1 MLRACESS
9 GLNTQLCIECVPHL
23 QRTDRLHA
31 FLFYASPEGLRAAAR
46 GCKVREDRGRQPAA
60 AEKSFARHCWEGN
73 VCVSGGSSS
82 RVIFITSVHS
92 AVSPPNHS
100 CVCVQSGLTPLHVA
114 AHYDNQKV
122 ALLLLNQGASPHAA
136 AKVREYGRALM
147 HQCTET
153 SLSAALG
160 ESRLTQIQSPAHRA
174 D

>member
-1 MLRACESS
+1 MHRVVSVFLSCSALTCFVPFCSTCLQK
-9 GLNTQLCIECVPHL
+9 GFTPLHVAAKYGKIEVANLLL
-23 QRTDRLHA
+23 QKK
-31 FLFYASPEGLRAAAR
+31 ASPDAA
-46 GCKVREDRGRQPAA
+46 GKVT
-60 AEKSFARHCWEGN
+60 
-73 VCVSGGSSS
+73 CVSVG
-82 RVIFITSVHS
+82 IFITSVHS
-92 AVSPPNHS
+92 TVSPSNHR

-136 AKVREYGRALM
+136 AKVREYGRVLM

>member
-1 MLRACESS
+1 MRSS
-9 GLNTQLCIECVPHL
+9 CVSSRECVPQL
-23 QRTDRLHA
+23 QCTDWLRA
-31 FLFYASPEGLRAAAR
+31 FLFYVSPEGLHAAAR

-60 AEKSFARHCWEGN
+60 AEKSFARCCWEGN
-73 VCVSGGSSS
+73 ACASVGSSS
-82 RVIFITSVHS
+82 RVIFITSVHC
-92 AVSPPNHS
+92 AAPPSNRS

-136 AKVREYGRALM
+136 AKVREYRHALM

-153 SLSAALG
+153 SPSAALG
-160 ESRLTQIQSPAHRA
+160 ESRLTQIQSPAYRA